1 MNPRVISAAGTA
13 VHASMRI
20 DSVSSCTT
28 RVASGA
34 FSAVANSGAAK
45 SVASHSSPLQTI
57 ATVLT
62 VGAMRETSPGQ
73 RTTARLT
80 PSSLTLSS
88 PLSATRATAY
98 MP

>member
-1 MNPRVISAAGTA
+1 MKSRVISAAGTA
-13 VHASMRI
+13 VHASIRT

-28 RVASGA
+28 NVASGA
-34 FSAVANSGAAK
+34 LSACANSGAAS
-45 SVASHSSPLQTI
+45 SVAIHNSTLAMS

-62 VGAMRETSPGQ
+62 VGAIFATSPGQ

-88 PLSATRATAY
+88 VVSATSATAY
-98 MP
+98 RP